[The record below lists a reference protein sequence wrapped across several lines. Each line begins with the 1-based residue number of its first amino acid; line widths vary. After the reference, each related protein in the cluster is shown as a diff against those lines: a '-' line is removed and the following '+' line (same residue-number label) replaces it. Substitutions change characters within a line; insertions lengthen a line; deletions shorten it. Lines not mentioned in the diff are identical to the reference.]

1 MEHYG
6 DRGESARNVD
16 RMDLVYVF
24 IMVTMVEQEAI
35 ATVILLVLPTLIA
48 YLLVLRDSSKTHVQL
63 RALQTNDSLAIS
75 CPLSLGKGKHRCR
88 LDIPILLNNY
98 LNPDCLNDGNLYLD
112 VQYECYQV
120 RSDEEIKIDSL
131 ESIKDTPLREL
142 YSGKLKN
149 SHC

>member
-1 MEHYG
+1 M
-6 DRGESARNVD
+6 DQ
-16 RMDLVYVF
+16 MDLDYVF
-24 IMVTMVEQEAI
+24 ITVITVGQEAI
-35 ATVILLVLPTLIA
+35 ATVILLVSQTLIA
-48 YLLVLRDSSKTHVQL
+48 YPHGLPDLSKVHAQL
-63 RALQTNDSLAIS
+63 RAPRTNIS
-75 CPLSLGKGKHRCR
+75 PGVSMSPPSPCIGKHRCR

-142 YSGKLKN
+142 YSGKLKILDYVTM
-149 SHC
+149 